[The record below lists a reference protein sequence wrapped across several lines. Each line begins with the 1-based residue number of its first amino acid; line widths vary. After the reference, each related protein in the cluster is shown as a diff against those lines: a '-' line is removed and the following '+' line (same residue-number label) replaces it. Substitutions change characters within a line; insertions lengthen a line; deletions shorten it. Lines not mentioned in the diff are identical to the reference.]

1 MVPSSLPT
9 VALMQPTLVARPFH
23 RAGWV
28 YEEKYEGAIVQGV
41 VGKTTA
47 ALLQNREGR
56 RDALH
61 ARLRALTDRP
71 TVSPLRVGP
80 AEIQARLERL
90 DELLKLDSTRVNRVF
105 RQIIEPVTMTPGE
118 EKGRGFYRA
127 TGAAKGAEM
136 LNRLGLAQAVDFGGC
151 GPPI

>member
-1 MVPSSLPT
+1 M
-9 VALMQPTLVARPFH
+9 
-23 RAGWV
+23 
-28 YEEKYEGAIVQGV
+28 VQGV

-47 ALLQNREGR
+47 ALLQDREGR
-56 RDALH
+56 RDALQ

-80 AEIQARLERL
+80 VPGTA
-90 DELLKLDSTRVNRVF
+90 TRANRVF
-105 RQIIEPVTMTPGE
+105 RQVFEPITMMPVEDG
-118 EKGRGFYRA
+118 GRRCYRA

-151 GPPI
+151 GGWI

>member
-1 MVPSSLPT
+1 
-9 VALMQPTLVARPFH
+9 
-23 RAGWV
+23 
-28 YEEKYEGAIVQGV
+28 V

-47 ALLQNREGR
+47 ALLQDREGR

-61 ARLRALTDRP
+61 ARLRALTNRP

-80 AEIQARLERL
+80 AEIQACLEQL
-90 DELLKLDSTRVNRVF
+90 AELLKQDSTRANRVF
-105 RQIIEPVTMTPGE
+105 RQVLEPITMMPVE
-118 EKGRGFYRA
+118 EKGRRFYRA

-151 GPPI
+151 GGWI